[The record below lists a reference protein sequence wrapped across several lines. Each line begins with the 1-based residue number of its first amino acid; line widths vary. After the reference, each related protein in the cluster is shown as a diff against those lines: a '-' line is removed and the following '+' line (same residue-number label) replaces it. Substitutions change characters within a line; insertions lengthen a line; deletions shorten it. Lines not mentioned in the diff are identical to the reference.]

1 VPRAEA
7 GRFFGLA
14 NVGTMGAAAVA
25 GLLGPLV
32 DVGNARSPGAG
43 YTVALTAAALASL
56 GALAVVRRT
65 PQLSVP

>member
-1 VPRAEA
+1 MS
-7 GRFFGLA
+7 
-14 NVGTMGAAAVA
+14 GT
-25 GLLGPLV
+25 
-32 DVGNARSPGAG
+32 RSPGAG